1 MATSAMDA
9 FILGLSSGATCLA
22 SCAPFIVPAIAAESD
37 ASRGRRLSLVG
48 LFLAGR
54 LLAYIAVGSTVG
66 ALGALAGG
74 FIAPQMD
81 RIILRIG
88 WSLGGL
94 VLLAGGV
101 SQFENHAFCQRIA
114 ARENMAASMF
124 ILGLAAGLNLCPPF
138 VAAAS
143 RAVGLGA
150 LGGALYFIAFFVG
163 TSVWA
168 LLFVVAPALK
178 RKAPE
183 MKKVARITMLML
195 GAYFLVVLGL
205 LGWS

>member
-1 MATSAMDA
+1 MAVST
-9 FILGLSSGATCLA
+9 FILG
-22 SCAPFIVPAIAAESD
+22 V
-37 ASRGRRLSLVG
+37 
-48 LFLAGR
+48 
-54 LLAYIAVGSTVG
+54 
-66 ALGALAGG
+66 
-74 FIAPQMD
+74 
-81 RIILRIG
+81 
-88 WSLGGL
+88 
-94 VLLAGGV
+94 
-101 SQFENHAFCQRIA
+101 
-114 ARENMAASMF
+114 
-124 ILGLAAGLNLCPPF
+124 AAGLNLCPPF

-195 GAYFLVVLGL
+195 GAYFLVVLGPSRMEL
-205 LGWS
+205 IMEKIARGNTTPSRIVAASLATAAFAYEAWFFNAAGSSGPDFVGGIVWALFCTAVFGTIALRGRPGEARTIFFSSFSAGFRAVFHRSSY